1 MKNNDRSRSS
11 QMSLGSPMEI
21 DYSIDVGNIEVLISK
36 VKYNDNDEERSG
48 KKKNLYNNYFQFGI
62 VEQ

>member
-36 VKYNDNDEERSG
+36 AKYDDDEERSG
-48 KKKNLYNNYFQFGI
+48 KRIFIIFSVWNLWR
-62 VEQ
+62 

>member
-21 DYSIDVGNIEVLISK
+21 DYSMDVGNIEVLVSK
-36 VKYNDNDEERSG
+36 TKYNDDDERSG
-48 KKKNLYNNYFQFGI
+48 KKIFL
-62 VEQ
+62 